1 MEFTTEVKLAT
12 DPIYQKVSKSIP
24 EIEWALHAPYI
35 YKINKLKKEK
45 NAVILAH
52 NYQTSNISSDLTFF
66 FQLN

>member
-24 EIEWALHAPYI
+24 EIEWVTHAPYI

-45 NAVILAH
+45 R
-52 NYQTSNISSDLTFF
+52 SNSCS
-66 FQLN
+66 